1 MMCYLGP
8 KYWRGSHLYLQI
20 GDQIGDLGYVQ
31 LTTVFIGQK
40 TLLCLIFFGIIQ
52 VSNNNTISS
61 ISLEFFLLL
70 YLVKSIAKFLIQ
82 NTKYIFV
89 PLPSLSQ
96 SMFHLRL
103 YFAFPKGFFASEKI

>member
-20 GDQIGDLGYVQ
+20 GDQIGDLGYI

-40 TLLCLIFFGIIQ
+40 TLLCLNFFGIIQ

-61 ISLEFFLLL
+61 ISLEFFCCFIMLK
-70 YLVKSIAKFLIQ
+70 V
-82 NTKYIFV
+82 
-89 PLPSLSQ
+89 
-96 SMFHLRL
+96 
-103 YFAFPKGFFASEKI
+103 